1 MNNIFIIS
9 GPSGAGEDTIINRLE
24 KELGVVH
31 IITTTTRA
39 MRPGDRERKPYYF
52 ISEKDF
58 QEKIKNNEF
67 VEYAKEYNNN
77 YYGVTHQELE
87 RAKKSGKIGIWKI
100 GYKGVKTA
108 KKLFPEIIAIF
119 INAESLEILEKRIR
133 KRAEVTDQYV
143 KERLDYTKE
152 WLKHLDMYDYKVINK
167 EGKLDEAVEKIKQI
181 ILTEIKKA

>member
-39 MRPGDRERKPYYF
+39 MRPGDREGKPYYF
-52 ISEKDF
+52 ISDKEF
-58 QEKIKNNEF
+58 QDKIKNNEF
-67 VEYAKEYNNN
+67 VEYAKEYDDN
-77 YYGVTHQELE
+77 YYGVTREELE
-87 RAKKSGKIGIWKI
+87 RAEKSGKIALWKI
-100 GYKGVKTA
+100 EYKGVMTA
-108 KKLFPEIIAIF
+108 KKLFPEMIAIF

-133 KRAEVTDQYV
+133 RRAEVTDQYV

-152 WLKHLDMYDYKVINK
+152 WLKHLDIYDYKIINE
-167 EGKLDEAVEKIKQI
+167 EGKLDETVEKVKEI
-181 ILTEIKKA
+181 ILKNR